1 MRRMDS
7 DEKRK
12 RCYDDE
18 SDWVTEEDYLEDSD
32 PCKPICSGEE
42 RWPARFFFKKLG
54 SGHRTKSFLILHEI
68 LSILVLKVS

>member
-18 SDWVTEEDYLEDSD
+18 RDWVTEEDYLEDSD

-42 RWPARFFFKKLG
+42 KWP
-54 SGHRTKSFLILHEI
+54 SSPCVSEDD
-68 LSILVLKVS
+68 VLLCMP